1 MAAVGVALAASG
13 FVLDAPGVTW
23 VRKVKPTRRYVQG
36 RLDSLLWWRVY
47 IGMVARTG
55 QKLLKIGEVARL
67 TGFSV
72 KALHYYEERRL
83 IAPAER
89 SEAGHRLY
97 GEEEV
102 ARLKFIKKAKLLGL
116 TLKEI
121 AELVELAAEGSRG
134 RVIPRLEGILETHLA
149 ETERKMAELKM
160 AELAEFRE
168 GLLYYRDR
176 LFEADPAKGCGCGE
190 GVSRSRPPRIS
201 AIFSSFTNVSMA
213 AVMSTPKRIGH
224 SAL

>member
-1 MAAVGVALAASG
+1 MDGAVTRKPKMAAVGVALAASG

-72 KALHYYEERRL
+72 KALHYCEERRL

-89 SEAGHRLY
+89 CRRQGTVSTVRRRL
-97 GEEEV
+97 
-102 ARLKFIKKAKLLGL
+102 R
-116 TLKEI
+116 
-121 AELVELAAEGSRG
+121 GSSS
-134 RVIPRLEGILETHLA
+134 
-149 ETERKMAELKM
+149 
-160 AELAEFRE
+160 
-168 GLLYYRDR
+168 
-176 LFEADPAKGCGCGE
+176 
-190 GVSRSRPPRIS
+190 SRRR
-201 AIFSSFTNVSMA
+201 SSWGS
-213 AVMSTPKRIGH
+213 P
-224 SAL
+224 